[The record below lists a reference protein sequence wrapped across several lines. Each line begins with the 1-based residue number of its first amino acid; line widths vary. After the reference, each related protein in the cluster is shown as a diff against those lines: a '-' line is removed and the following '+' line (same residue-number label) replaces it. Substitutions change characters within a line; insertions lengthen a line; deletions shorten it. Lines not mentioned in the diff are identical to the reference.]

1 LRSLDA
7 ARRAPFHTLL
17 AKELWGVLSGRAL
30 WTMLLILCPLVGYSF
45 FQAVSLYGEASSAAR
60 DQPALASGLSPLD
73 GVFVPTF
80 GAVYVA
86 VTLLFP
92 FVAIRTLG
100 REKETGALRLLIQ
113 LPYRVPTLIAAKMTA
128 ISVVWLVAI
137 IPALSALAIWAM
149 LGGHLH
155 APETLNLLLGQL
167 LYGLLVGAIALF
179 AASVSEGSAT
189 AAIVALAFTIGSW
202 VLDFALAGQ
211 PGLLEW
217 IARLSLTQTL
227 RTFEQGLLSI
237 GLLLGLAVAIG
248 GFAALAAIWLHPGVP
263 ARSKFMG
270 SMACTAII
278 AAVLGVATQVRTS
291 FDLTEDRRNSF
302 PAADQRALAELREP
316 LLITVHLAPEDPRYV
331 DLRRNVLAKLER
343 VLPRVTIRLAAS
355 GQSVV
360 GSTSDEAYGEIEYSY
375 GGRSAKTRSTS
386 HREALPLLYELA
398 GKSIPTPVA
407 GEDYP
412 GYPLIA
418 GGQGMLLWFCGALPL
433 LIVIAWWWSGRPPRI
448 PPRLVEANLVQPM
461 LIEEG
466 GQP

>member
-1 LRSLDA
+1 
-7 ARRAPFHTLL
+7 LL
-17 AKELWGVLSGRAL
+17 AKELRGVLSGRAL

-73 GVFVPTF
+73 GVLVPTF
-80 GAVYVA
+80 GALYVA

-113 LPYRVPTLIAAKMTA
+113 LPYRVPTLIVAKMTA
-128 ISVVWLVAI
+128 ISLAWLIAV

-263 ARSKFMG
+263 ARSKLMG
-270 SMACTAII
+270 SMACAAII
-278 AAVLGVATQVRTS
+278 AAVLAFATQIRTS

-316 LLITVHLAPEDPRYV
+316 LLVTVHLAPEDPRYV

-343 VLPRVTIRLAAS
+343 VLPRVSIRLAAS

-386 HREALPLLYELA
+386 HREALPLLYGLA

-412 GYPLIA
+412 GYPLTA

>member
-1 LRSLDA
+1 M
-7 ARRAPFHTLL
+7 
-17 AKELWGVLSGRAL
+17 LSGRAL

-73 GVFVPTF
+73 GVLVPTF
-80 GAVYVA
+80 GALYVA

-113 LPYRVPTLIAAKMTA
+113 LPYRVPTLIVAKMTA
-128 ISVVWLVAI
+128 ISLAWLVAV

-149 LGGHLH
+149 LGGHLY

-263 ARSKFMG
+263 ARSKLMG
-270 SMACTAII
+270 SMACAAII

>member
-1 LRSLDA
+1 
-7 ARRAPFHTLL
+7 
-17 AKELWGVLSGRAL
+17 
-30 WTMLLILCPLVGYSF
+30 
-45 FQAVSLYGEASSAAR
+45 
-60 DQPALASGLSPLD
+60 
-73 GVFVPTF
+73 
-80 GAVYVA
+80 
-86 VTLLFP
+86 
-92 FVAIRTLG
+92 
-100 REKETGALRLLIQ
+100 
-113 LPYRVPTLIAAKMTA
+113 
-128 ISVVWLVAI
+128 
-137 IPALSALAIWAM
+137 M

-263 ARSKFMG
+263 ARSKLMR
-270 SMACTAII
+270 SMACAAIV
-278 AAVLGVATQVRTS
+278 AAVLGVATQMRTS

-343 VLPRVTIRLAAS
+343 VLAARDHSPRRQRAKRRGQHKRRGLRRDRIFLWRPVSQDAVDQPSRSPAAS
-355 GQSVV
+355 LRAG
-360 GSTSDEAYGEIEYSY
+360 GKINSDA
-375 GGRSAKTRSTS
+375 GRRAKTIQATR
-386 HREALPLLYELA
+386 
-398 GKSIPTPVA
+398 
-407 GEDYP
+407 
-412 GYPLIA
+412 
-418 GGQGMLLWFCGALPL
+418 
-433 LIVIAWWWSGRPPRI
+433 
-448 PPRLVEANLVQPM
+448 
-461 LIEEG
+461 
-466 GQP
+466 